1 VNRALW
7 LLLGLQLRGW
17 LRVGTRSL
25 GTVKGALLAMV
36 GLGVFA
42 LWLGSLFLTER
53 TPACTREKILEYGP
67 VGLLI
72 YCLLNVVSTS
82 GERAVYF
89 SPGEVNFLFP
99 APFGR
104 RELLAYKVALS
115 FVFSLPTTLFT
126 TFVFQIY
133 AHSFTAAFVGLLL
146 TFQFMQ
152 LFVIIVNLAASA
164 VGARLFTVGR
174 RAAAV
179 VLILLAGAVA
189 WRVGLTPGRG
199 AATEWLREAVHTDV
213 WLAVSQPLRYFF
225 DAFLSENLWPDL
237 AWNGL
242 LALLV
247 DVALLGVVFGMDAQY
262 MEASV
267 SASAR
272 IYARIQRM
280 RRVGPSAA
288 RDGWAVFS
296 LPMAPFWGGAGPI
309 FWRQMTTASRGAGRL
324 LLAAATFTIVLTAVW
339 TFAEHDN
346 EMAAFGV
353 LVSVAAV
360 LMALLTVLAP
370 FDFRG
375 DVDQIALL
383 KTLPAPAWRLA
394 LGQVLTPVLIFTLI
408 QWTALAVVQWVAE
421 RPAPLLL
428 AAAAFAPV
436 YNFLL
441 FSVENLLFLVF
452 PTRIVATTPADL
464 QAMGRNVLSQF
475 AKMVGM
481 GGAGVTAAVAGV
493 LVYFLTGFNMW
504 AAATAAWLAAALFA
518 AALVPLMG
526 LAFRAYDVSRDAPP

>member
-1 VNRALW
+1 MNRALW
-7 LLLGLQLRGW
+7 SLLGLQLRGW
-17 LRVGTRSL
+17 LRFGTRSL
-25 GTVKGALLAMV
+25 GTLKGALLASV

-42 LWLGSLFLTER
+42 LWLVSLFLTER
-53 TPACTREKILEYGP
+53 TPAYTREKILEYGP
-67 VGLLI
+67 FGLLL

-104 RELLAYKVALS
+104 RELLVYKLTLS
-115 FVFSLPTTLFT
+115 FIFSLPTTLFM

-133 AHSFTAAFVGLLL
+133 AHIFIAAFVGLLL

-152 LFVIIVNLAASA
+152 LFVIVINLSASA

-174 RAAAV
+174 RAATAG
-179 VLILLAGAVA
+179 LILLAGVVA
-189 WRVGLTPGRG
+189 WRVGLMPGRG
-199 AATEWLREAVHTDV
+199 GAAEWLRMAVHTDV
-213 WLAVSQPLRYFF
+213 WQAVSQPLRYFF
-225 DAFLSENLWPDL
+225 DAFLSEKVWPDL

-242 LALLV
+242 LALVVNVVLV
-247 DVALLGVVFGMDAQY
+247 GVVFGMDAQY

-280 RRVGPSAA
+280 RRVGPAAA
-288 RDGWAVFS
+288 RDGKAFFS
-296 LPMAPFWGGAGPI
+296 LPMTPWWGGAGPI

-324 LLAAATFTIVLTAVW
+324 LLAAAAFAVALTAVW
-339 TFAEHDN
+339 TAAPPDE
-346 EMAAFGV
+346 EMSSFVALIG
-353 LVSVAAV
+353 VAAL
-360 LMALLTVLAP
+360 LMATLTMLAP

-375 DVDQIALL
+375 DVDQMALL

-408 QWTALAVVQWVAE
+408 QWSALAVVQWFAD
-421 RPAPLLL
+421 RPAPLLM

-475 AKMVGM
+475 AKMMGM
-481 GGAGVTAAVAGV
+481 GGAGVVAALAGV

-526 LAFRAYDVSRDAPP
+526 LAFHAYDVSRDAPP

>member
-7 LLLGLQLRGW
+7 FLLGLQLRGW
-17 LRVGTRSL
+17 LRFGTRSL
-25 GTVKGALLAMV
+25 KTVKGVLLALV

-42 LWLGSLFLTER
+42 LWLVSLFLTEG
-53 TPACTREKILEYGP
+53 TPAYTREKILEYGP
-67 VGLLI
+67 VGLLL

-104 RELLAYKVALS
+104 RELLAYKLALS
-115 FVFSLPTTLFT
+115 FIFSLPTTLFM

-152 LFVIIVNLAASA
+152 LFVIVVNLAASA
-164 VGARLFTVGR
+164 AGARLFTFGR
-174 RAAAV
+174 RATATA
-179 VLILLAGAVA
+179 LILLAGGVA
-189 WRVGLTPGRG
+189 WRVGLLPGRAG
-199 AATEWLREAVHTDV
+199 AADWLRAAVHTDV
-213 WLAVSQPLRYFF
+213 WQVVSQPLRYYF

-247 DVALLGVVFGMDAQY
+247 DVVLLGVVFGMDAQY

-280 RRVGPSAA
+280 RRVGPGAA
-288 RDGWAVFS
+288 RDGRALFS
-296 LPMAPFWGGAGPI
+296 LPMAPYWGGAGPI

-324 LLAAATFTIVLTAVW
+324 LLAVATFTIALTAVW
-339 TFAEHDN
+339 TAASHED
-346 EMAAFGV
+346 ETAAFLA
-353 LVSVAAV
+353 LVSIAA
-360 LMALLTVLAP
+360 LLLAILTVLAP

-375 DVDQIALL
+375 DVDQMALL

-408 QWTALAVVQWVAE
+408 QWAALAVVQWFTD

-441 FSVENLLFLVF
+441 FSVENLLFLIF
-452 PTRIVATTPADL
+452 PTRVAATTPADL

-475 AKMVGM
+475 AKMLGM
-481 GGAGVTAAVAGV
+481 GGAGVVAAVAGV
-493 LVYFLTGFNMW
+493 LVYLLTGFNMW
-504 AAATAAWLAAALFA
+504 AAATAAWLAAALCA

>member
-1 VNRALW
+1 MNRALW
-7 LLLGLQLRGW
+7 FLLGLQLRGW
-17 LRVGTRSL
+17 LRFGTRSL
-25 GTVKGALLAMV
+25 GTVKGALLALV
-36 GLGVFA
+36 GLGVFS

-53 TPACTREKILEYGP
+53 TPAYTREKILEYGP

-89 SPGEVNFLFP
+89 SPGEVNYLFP

-104 RELLAYKVALS
+104 RELLAYKLALS
-115 FVFSLPTTLFT
+115 FLFSLPTTLFM

-133 AHSFTAAFVGLLL
+133 THSFAAAFVGLLL

-152 LFVIIVNLAASA
+152 LFVIVVNLAASA
-164 VGARLFTVGR
+164 VGARLFTLGR
-174 RAAAV
+174 RATAAA
-179 VLILLAGAVA
+179 LIVLAGGIA
-189 WRVGLTPGRG
+189 WRVGLMPGEGG
-199 AATEWLREAVHTDV
+199 AAEWLRAAVHTDV
-213 WLAVSQPLRYFF
+213 WQAVSQPLRYFF
-225 DAFLSENLWPDL
+225 YAFLSEKLWPDL

-247 DVALLGVVFGMDAQY
+247 NVVLLGAVFGMDAQY
-262 MEASV
+262 LEASV

-272 IYARIQRM
+272 IYARIQRV
-280 RRVGPSAA
+280 RRVGPAA
-288 RDGWAVFS
+288 SRDGRAFFG
-296 LPMAPFWGGAGPI
+296 LPMAPWWGGAGPI

-324 LLAAATFTIVLTAVW
+324 LLAVATFTIALTAVW
-339 TFAEHDN
+339 AAAQHED
-346 EMAAFGV
+346 EVAAF
-353 LVSVAAV
+353 VALASIAAL

-394 LGQVLTPVLIFTLI
+394 LGQILTPVLIFTLI
-408 QWTALAVVQWVAE
+408 QWTALAVVQWFGD
-421 RPAPLLL
+421 RPAPMLL

-452 PTRIVATTPADL
+452 PTRVMATTPADL

-475 AKMVGM
+475 AKMIGM
-481 GGAGVTAAVAGV
+481 GGAGVVAALAGV
-493 LVYFLTGFNMW
+493 IVYYLTGTNMW
-504 AAATAAWLAAALFA
+504 AAAAAAWLAAALFA